1 MNSYLYF
8 LTVLSC
14 FFLNAQQSDFKH
26 INFDK
31 ADSIANSNKN
41 ERLNNLPMLA
51 YKLTNNLNTQVEKF
65 RAIHTWVC
73 SNIESDHTFG
83 DKTIRKRKKFIN
95 DNIAFN
101 NWSNNEQTR
110 FFKRLFNDKKTICSG
125 YAYLIK
131 ELSVL
136 ADIKCEIINGYSRT
150 VNTNVNQIDIP
161 NHSWNA
167 VLLENTWYLVDAT
180 LATGF
185 FFVNENKFIKNYND
199 GYFLADPELYSKS
212 HYPLDEK
219 WLLLENALTLNE
231 FVEAPLVYSNT
242 YKYNMTPIIPN
253 KLVTQVSLGEAL
265 VFSLKIPDYIKIDDI
280 SLILSSGFRIEKLR
294 ASHSDFKNGILKMK
308 HRFAKKGN
316 YDVHFKINED
326 VVVSYTIKVD
336 KSEKVI
342 AQSY

>member
-1 MNSYLYF
+1 MKRYLYV
-8 LTVLSC
+8 LTVLLSS
-14 FFLNAQQSDFKH
+14 FLYAQKSDFAS

-31 ADSIANSNKN
+31 ADRIANQYEN
-41 ERLNNLPMLA
+41 ERLDNLPLLA
-51 YKLTNNLNTQVEKF
+51 YKLTNHLNTQVEKF

-73 SNIESDHTFG
+73 LNIESDHNFG
-83 DKTIRKRKKFIN
+83 DKTIRKRKKFKN
-95 DNIAFN
+95 DTVAFN

-110 FFKRLFNDKKTICSG
+110 FFQRLFNDKKTICSG

-136 ADIKCEIINGYSRT
+136 ADIKCEIVDGYSRT
-150 VNTNVNQIDIP
+150 VHTNVNQIDIP

-167 VLLENTWYLVDAT
+167 VLIDNTWYFVDAT
-180 LATGF
+180 LASGF

-199 GYFLADPELYSKS
+199 GYFLAVPELFSKS

-219 WLLLENALTLNE
+219 WLILENTFTLNE

-242 YKYNMTPIIPN
+242 YKYNVIPVIPN
-253 KLVTQVSLGEAL
+253 KLVTQVSLGEA
-265 VFSLKIPDYIKIDDI
+265 VAFSLKISDAIKIDDI
-280 SLILSSGFRIEKLR
+280 SLILSSGFRYEKIQ
-294 ASHSDFKNGILKMK
+294 ASHSDFKNGIIKMK
-308 HRFAKKGN
+308 HRFTKKGH

-326 VVVSYTIKVD
+326 IVVTYTIKVE

-342 AQSY
+342 VQNS